1 MIKDIKRI
9 KGLADELN
17 DLNVSIMS
25 LQLDVTKLNKT
36 LTRLD
41 LESVINSTSVDEL
54 YDITDAIC
62 EKLGLEVDTIDDVL
76 VLNTKLKTKTKTKT
90 KTKSKPSTKTKSVTK
105 RN

>member
-1 MIKDIKRI
+1 
-9 KGLADELN
+9 
-17 DLNVSIMS
+17 MS

-76 VLNTKLKTKTKTKT
+76 VLNTKLKTKTKTK
-90 KTKSKPSTKTKSVTK
+90 SKPSTKTKSVTK

>member
-41 LESVINSTSVDEL
+41 FESVINSTRVDEL

-76 VLNTKLKTKTKTKT
+76 VLNTKLKTKTKTK
-90 KTKSKPSTKTKSVTK
+90 SKPSTKTKSVTK

>member
-76 VLNTKLKTKTKTKT
+76 VLNTKLKTKTKTK
-90 KTKSKPSTKTKSVTK
+90 SKPSTKTKSVTK

>member
-1 MIKDIKRI
+1 MIKDIKKI

-76 VLNTKLKTKTKTKT
+76 VLNTKLKTKTK
-90 KTKSKPSTKTKSVTK
+90 SKPSTKTKNVTK

>member
-90 KTKSKPSTKTKSVTK
+90 KPSTKTKSVTK

>member
-41 LESVINSTSVDEL
+41 LESIINSTSVDEL

-76 VLNTKLKTKTKTKT
+76 VLNTKLKTKTK
-90 KTKSKPSTKTKSVTK
+90 SKPSTKTKSVTK
-105 RN
+105 NVK